1 MRCSILLI
9 CCALLLAITL
19 QFTAAAQ
26 TSKATELNVFG
37 AASLT
42 EAFGA
47 MAEEFEH
54 ANPGI
59 KIILN
64 FGGSQ
69 QLVQQ
74 IAQGAPIDLLASA
87 NMRQMLEGVKTG
99 RLDSA
104 SIIMFAR
111 NRLVVVYP
119 KENGAGIRS
128 LRDLSNARLKIV
140 LADKAVPAGQYALDV
155 LAKCDRS
162 NSFDASFSQ
171 KVLGNVVSYEENVKA
186 VVTKIMLGEADAGI
200 VYASD
205 ISPSVAE
212 HAGVLEIP
220 DSLNVIAEYPIA
232 IARDPSSR
240 TEAEKFLRYVLSDKG
255 SRVLTRF
262 GFIPP
267 Q

>member
-26 TSKATELNVFG
+26 TLKATELNVFG

-74 IAQGAPIDLLASA
+74 IAQGAPDRSA
-87 NMRQMLEGVKTG
+87 GLGKYETNARRGEDRK

-140 LADKAVPAGQYALDV
+140 LADKAAW
-155 LAKCDRS
+155 
-162 NSFDASFSQ
+162 
-171 KVLGNVVSYEENVKA
+171 
-186 VVTKIMLGEADAGI
+186 
-200 VYASD
+200 
-205 ISPSVAE
+205 
-212 HAGVLEIP
+212 
-220 DSLNVIAEYPIA
+220 
-232 IARDPSSR
+232 
-240 TEAEKFLRYVLSDKG
+240 
-255 SRVLTRF
+255 
-262 GFIPP
+262 
-267 Q
+267 